1 MRLLPLITATALTAA
16 AAAGPA
22 QATGVFMID
31 FEDQTPLT
39 FVSNPLVYPEAT
51 FTSGRGGLF
60 ISTTNTN
67 GLCPI
72 DGRECSASL
81 TVDFLPSPTYYAAD
95 VSFTVTGDDVEGFAG
110 MVQVWRAG
118 VLIGVADILTDGI
131 FNSLDLVDLTGFGE
145 INRLVITSTGLAGL
159 SYDNFNFNII
169 VVDFPVPAPATLA
182 LLGLGL
188 AGLGLTR
195 RR

>member
-1 MRLLPLITATALTAA
+1 MLKLLVTGMAGILSWHMVCMSFKVDAIARLRGGRRDMRLLPLIAATALTATLVA
-16 AAAGPA
+16 AAPA
-22 QATGVFMID
+22 QATGVFTID

-81 TVDFLPSPTYYAAD
+81 TVDFLPSPTYY
-95 VSFTVTGDDVEGFAG
+95 
-110 MVQVWRAG
+110 
-118 VLIGVADILTDGI
+118 
-131 FNSLDLVDLTGFGE
+131 
-145 INRLVITSTGLAGL
+145 
-159 SYDNFNFNII
+159 
-169 VVDFPVPAPATLA
+169 
-182 LLGLGL
+182 
-188 AGLGLTR
+188 
-195 RR
+195 